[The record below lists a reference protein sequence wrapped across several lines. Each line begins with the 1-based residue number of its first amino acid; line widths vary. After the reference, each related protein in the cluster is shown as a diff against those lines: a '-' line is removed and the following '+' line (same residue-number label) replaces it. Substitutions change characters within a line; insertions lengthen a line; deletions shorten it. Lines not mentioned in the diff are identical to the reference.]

1 MRTSP
6 SRRVASVLSLLA
18 AACCV
23 SATTAAAERRGP
35 DDGQSLK
42 QMSLEDLGRIEVT
55 SVSKDA
61 ESVRRTPAA
70 IYVIT
75 QDDIRRSGA
84 TSLPEVLRLA
94 PGLDVARI
102 DTTHWSV
109 GVRGF
114 GDQFSKSVL
123 VLVDGRSVYT
133 PLFAG
138 VFWASQALPLD
149 EIERIEIIRG
159 PGGTIWGANAVN
171 GVINVVTKAASDTQG
186 ARASLTAGSVD
197 RGVGTFRYGG
207 RAGTVDY
214 RLYGAGLRADPQ
226 AHSDQQRFDTWRV
239 GQAGGRA
246 DWANARS
253 ALTITGD
260 LYNVRVGQSVGLGVY
275 DPPAQVVHYEPLE
288 TSGGN
293 LLARWRRTFGGASH
307 LQIQAYFDRT
317 RLAGPQ
323 IGETRNTFDLDAVHH
338 LTVGSRHAVTWGAG
352 ARVSPSTVTRVIDTL
367 DVTPHDQTARIVS
380 VFAQDEIAIA
390 ADRLTATVGTKLE
403 RYTYTGVEVQPS
415 VRLLWT
421 PGIRHSLWTSLARAV
436 RTPSR
441 LERDLQLTGFLGSDP
456 IPTYVRITGNPDFES
471 EELIGFEAGY
481 RTNLTESLYFDVA
494 TFRNAHDRLEAF
506 GTSSVLI
513 ESTPPPLRAVLAFP
527 YANGVKGSS
536 YGVEVAPTWRPLPSW
551 QVRGFYSYL
560 RIDASNR
567 PGNMDTTAVATY
579 EGSSPRHQVQ
589 VQSML
594 DLRGRLELDAT
605 VRRVDSL
612 PARRV
617 QAYTSAD
624 VRLGWHMT
632 DSVQAAVSGTNLLS
646 ASHAEFGHD
655 PGPTVRIR
663 RGFAINVVWT
673 SR

>member
-1 MRTSP
+1 
-6 SRRVASVLSLLA
+6 
-18 AACCV
+18 
-23 SATTAAAERRGP
+23 
-35 DDGQSLK
+35 
-42 QMSLEDLGRIEVT
+42 
-55 SVSKDA
+55 
-61 ESVRRTPAA
+61 
-70 IYVIT
+70 
-75 QDDIRRSGA
+75 
-84 TSLPEVLRLA
+84 
-94 PGLDVARI
+94 
-102 DTTHWSV
+102 
-109 GVRGF
+109 
-114 GDQFSKSVL
+114 
-123 VLVDGRSVYT
+123 
-133 PLFAG
+133 
-138 VFWASQALPLD
+138 
-149 EIERIEIIRG
+149 
-159 PGGTIWGANAVN
+159 
-171 GVINVVTKAASDTQG
+171 
-186 ARASLTAGSVD
+186 
-197 RGVGTFRYGG
+197 
-207 RAGTVDY
+207 
-214 RLYGAGLRADPQ
+214 
-226 AHSDQQRFDTWRV
+226 
-239 GQAGGRA
+239 
-246 DWANARS
+246 
-253 ALTITGD
+253 
-260 LYNVRVGQSVGLGVY
+260 VGLGVY

>member
-1 MRTSP
+1 MRRFP
-6 SRRVASVLSLLA
+6 SRRVACVLSLLA
-18 AACCV
+18 VACSVAAL
-23 SATTAAAERRGP
+23 AADAGRRGP

-61 ESVRRTPAA
+61 ESVRRTPGA

-84 TSLPEVLRLA
+84 TSLPEVLRQA
-94 PGLDVARI
+94 PGLEVARI

-114 GDQFSKSVL
+114 GDQFSKAVL

-138 VFWASQALPLD
+138 VFWAAQALPLD
-149 EIERIEIIRG
+149 EIDRIEIIRG

-171 GVINVVTKAASDTQG
+171 GVINVVTKAANDTQG
-186 ARASLTAGSVD
+186 ARAALTAGSVD

-207 RAGTVDY
+207 RAGAVDY
-214 RLYGAGLRADPQ
+214 RVYGAGLRADPQ
-226 AHSDQQRFDTWRV
+226 AHTDQQRFDTWRV

-253 ALTITGD
+253 AVTITGD
-260 LYNVRVGQSVGLGVY
+260 LYKVRVGQSVGLGVY
-275 DPPAQVVHYEPLE
+275 DPPAQIVHYEPIE

-293 LLARWRRTFGGASH
+293 VLARWRRTLGAASH
-307 LQIQAYFDRT
+307 LQIQAYVDRT

-323 IGETRNTFDLDAVHH
+323 IGETRNTFDVDAVHH

-352 ARVSPSTVTRVIDTL
+352 ARVSPSTVTRVVDTL
-367 DVTPHDQTARIVS
+367 DVTPHDQTATIVS
-380 VFAQDEIAIA
+380 AFAQDEIAIA
-390 ADRLTATVGTKLE
+390 ADRLTATIGTKLE
-403 RYTYTGVEVQPS
+403 RYTYTGLEVQPS

-421 PGIRHSLWTSLARAV
+421 PTVRHSLWTSVARAV

-441 LERDLQLTGFLGSDP
+441 LERDLQLTGYLGADP
-456 IPTYVRITGNPDFES
+456 VPTYVRIAGNPEFAS
-471 EELIGFEAGY
+471 EELVGFEAGY
-481 RTNLTESLYFDVA
+481 RTNVTPSLYVDVA
-494 TFRNAHDRLEAF
+494 TFRNTHDRLEAF
-506 GTSSVLI
+506 GTASVLV

-527 YANGVKGSS
+527 YDNGVQGSS
-536 YGVEVAPTWRPLPSW
+536 YGVELTPTWKPLPAW

-560 RIDASNR
+560 RIDVRNR
-567 PGNMDTTAVATY
+567 PGNTDTTSVATY

-594 DLRGRLELDAT
+594 DLPGRLELDAT
-605 VRRVDSL
+605 IRRVSSL
-612 PARRV
+612 PARQV
-617 QAYTSAD
+617 DAYTSAN
-624 VRLGWHMT
+624 VRLGWRLT
-632 DSVQAAVSGTNLLS
+632 NSVQAAVSGTNLLS
-646 ASHAEFGHD
+646 ASHPEFGHD
-655 PGPTVRIR
+655 PGPTVAIR
-663 RGFAINVVWT
+663 RAFTVNVVWT
-673 SR
+673 SK